1 METEADS
8 RLAWRTTATGL
19 LISEPYEWQVV
30 VPEPSTFALIVT
42 GQAWLMDW
50 ATMEQVLLPEGSVDI
65 EPDFIVDTSGIPLAP
80 PGLLW
85 QESRSD
91 QGLTLRIVPEP
102 GTLVLLITGGLG
114 LLLSAWRKRRWW

>member
-8 RLAWRTTATGL
+8 RLAWRTTATGV
-19 LISEPYEWQVV
+19 LISERYEWQVV

-65 EPDFIVDTSGIPLAP
+65 DPGFIVDTSGIPLAS
-80 PGLLW
+80 PGL
-85 QESRSD
+85 
-91 QGLTLRIVPEP
+91 
-102 GTLVLLITGGLG
+102 
-114 LLLSAWRKRRWW
+114 